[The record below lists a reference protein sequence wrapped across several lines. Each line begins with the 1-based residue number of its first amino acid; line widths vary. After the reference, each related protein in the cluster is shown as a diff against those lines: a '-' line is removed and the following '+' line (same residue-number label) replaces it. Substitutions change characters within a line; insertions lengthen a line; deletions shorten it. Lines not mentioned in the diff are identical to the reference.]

1 MIFLVN
7 QLVIQLTM
15 RAMELICSLFFSLF
29 RGMVSVCAQKY
40 QRMMVMARI
49 CMIWSYGYAILSGG
63 LLKFFSNLQ
72 CKIVEKG
79 KRPIIELTFELDLV
93 LIETTVSFIFLE
105 SMDLFGTFV
114 GSRYRTVDSLIL

>member
-1 MIFLVN
+1 
-7 QLVIQLTM
+7 
-15 RAMELICSLFFSLF
+15 
-29 RGMVSVCAQKY
+29 
-40 QRMMVMARI
+40 MARI

-114 GSRYRTVDSLIL
+114 AYYYFIN